1 MKKLLLP
8 LLLCLLLACPALAE
22 DAPAAPWG
30 GSVNAAVVAPE
41 TAYVTAPFQ
50 ARCCPFPFHRATA

>member
-22 DAPAAPWG
+22 DTPAAPLG

-41 TAYVTAPFQ
+41 TV
-50 ARCCPFPFHRATA
+50 